1 MFLNY
6 KILQN
11 INKYNNL
18 INYGGKMSYKVPD
31 SITARVQQIA
41 VSENKKKKYSDL
53 YNKLD
58 QVNNKF
64 STNVNNENLPD
75 SITLDRIDFKKPSN
89 EEIKL
94 NSENLLADYK
104 NSGIKNIEDN
114 YKLKYDELNSNKSE
128 AINQTENTK
137 NNLKQYYENAKTNAE
152 YEASKRGLNR
162 SSIIVNQLDAFSNA
176 EINDYKELDQKLG
189 DQINAINFEINALSS
204 QKQNALNSFNISYAV
219 KLQEKIDELNTKLSK
234 TEQEVIKYNND
245 IALKEAEYNKEIS
258 ELKQKFENDSFDS
271 SLDLAELYGKY
282 GSGVIEKVKQDQL
295 LLVAKQYLLSLPSS
309 EQQELLND
317 QEFKNKLGS
326 SYNKLISELN
336 R

>member
-31 SITARVQQIA
+31 SITAKVQQIA

>member
-31 SITARVQQIA
+31 SITAKVQQIA

-64 STNVNNENLPD
+64 STNVNNENLLD

-204 QKQNALNSFNISYAV
+204 QKQNALNSFNITYAV

-336 R
+336 K

>member
-1 MFLNY
+1 
-6 KILQN
+6 
-11 INKYNNL
+11 
-18 INYGGKMSYKVPD
+18 MSYKVPD
-31 SITARVQQIA
+31 SITAKVQQIA

-326 SYNKLISELN
+326 FYNKLISELN

>member
-1 MFLNY
+1 
-6 KILQN
+6 
-11 INKYNNL
+11 
-18 INYGGKMSYKVPD
+18 MSYKVPD
-31 SITARVQQIA
+31 SITAKVQQIA

>member
-31 SITARVQQIA
+31 SITAKVQQIA

-336 R
+336 K

>member
-1 MFLNY
+1 M
-6 KILQN
+6 
-11 INKYNNL
+11 
-18 INYGGKMSYKVPD
+18 
-31 SITARVQQIA
+31 
-41 VSENKKKKYSDL
+41 
-53 YNKLD
+53 
-58 QVNNKF
+58 
-64 STNVNNENLPD
+64 PD

>member
-31 SITARVQQIA
+31 SITAKVQQIA

-176 EINDYKELDQKLG
+176 EINDYKELDFLLKYPVV
-189 DQINAINFEINALSS
+189 IFVLSS
-204 QKQNALNSFNISYAV
+204 YPQKC
-219 KLQEKIDELNTKLSK
+219 LSPLH
-234 TEQEVIKYNND
+234 QHR
-245 IALKEAEYNKEIS
+245 
-258 ELKQKFENDSFDS
+258 
-271 SLDLAELYGKY
+271 
-282 GSGVIEKVKQDQL
+282 
-295 LLVAKQYLLSLPSS
+295 LPSHH
-309 EQQELLND
+309 LLPPALPVMILMLAYQCASLLPKILHMIHNP
-317 QEFKNKLGS
+317 QNQFPEFQ
-326 SYNKLISELN
+326 
-336 R
+336 

>member
-1 MFLNY
+1 
-6 KILQN
+6 
-11 INKYNNL
+11 
-18 INYGGKMSYKVPD
+18 MSYKVPD
-31 SITARVQQIA
+31 SITAKVQQIA

-137 NNLKQYYENAKTNAE
+137 NYLKHFVF
-152 YEASKRGLNR
+152 
-162 SSIIVNQLDAFSNA
+162 VN
-176 EINDYKELDQKLG
+176 
-189 DQINAINFEINALSS
+189 
-204 QKQNALNSFNISYAV
+204 
-219 KLQEKIDELNTKLSK
+219 
-234 TEQEVIKYNND
+234 
-245 IALKEAEYNKEIS
+245 
-258 ELKQKFENDSFDS
+258 
-271 SLDLAELYGKY
+271 
-282 GSGVIEKVKQDQL
+282 
-295 LLVAKQYLLSLPSS
+295 
-309 EQQELLND
+309 
-317 QEFKNKLGS
+317 
-326 SYNKLISELN
+326 
-336 R
+336 

>member
-1 MFLNY
+1 M
-6 KILQN
+6 
-11 INKYNNL
+11 
-18 INYGGKMSYKVPD
+18 
-31 SITARVQQIA
+31 
-41 VSENKKKKYSDL
+41 
-53 YNKLD
+53 
-58 QVNNKF
+58 
-64 STNVNNENLPD
+64 
-75 SITLDRIDFKKPSN
+75 
-89 EEIKL
+89 
-94 NSENLLADYK
+94 
-104 NSGIKNIEDN
+104 
-114 YKLKYDELNSNKSE
+114 
-128 AINQTENTK
+128 
-137 NNLKQYYENAKTNAE
+137 
-152 YEASKRGLNR
+152 NR
-162 SSIIVNQLDAFSNA
+162 
-176 EINDYKELDQKLG
+176 
-189 DQINAINFEINALSS
+189 
-204 QKQNALNSFNISYAV
+204 
-219 KLQEKIDELNTKLSK
+219 EKIDELNTKLSK

>member
-1 MFLNY
+1 
-6 KILQN
+6 
-11 INKYNNL
+11 
-18 INYGGKMSYKVPD
+18 MSYKVPD
-31 SITARVQQIA
+31 SITAKVQQIA

-204 QKQNALNSFNISYAV
+204 QKQNALNSFNITYAV

>member
-1 MFLNY
+1 
-6 KILQN
+6 
-11 INKYNNL
+11 
-18 INYGGKMSYKVPD
+18 MSYKVPD
-31 SITARVQQIA
+31 SITAKVQQIA
-41 VSENKKKKYSDL
+41 VSENRKKKYSDL

>member
-1 MFLNY
+1 MTGVQTCALP
-6 KILQN
+6 IC
-11 INKYNNL
+11 
-18 INYGGKMSYKVPD
+18 
-31 SITARVQQIA
+31 ITAKVQQIA

>member
-1 MFLNY
+1 
-6 KILQN
+6 
-11 INKYNNL
+11 
-18 INYGGKMSYKVPD
+18 MSYKVPD
-31 SITARVQQIA
+31 SITAKVQQIA

-162 SSIIVNQLDAFSNA
+162 SSIIVNQLDAFSNT

-282 GSGVIEKVKQDQL
+282 GSGVIEKVKQEQL

>member
-1 MFLNY
+1 
-6 KILQN
+6 
-11 INKYNNL
+11 
-18 INYGGKMSYKVPD
+18 MSYKVPD
-31 SITARVQQIA
+31 SITAKVQQIA

-152 YEASKRGLNR
+152 YEASKRGLHR